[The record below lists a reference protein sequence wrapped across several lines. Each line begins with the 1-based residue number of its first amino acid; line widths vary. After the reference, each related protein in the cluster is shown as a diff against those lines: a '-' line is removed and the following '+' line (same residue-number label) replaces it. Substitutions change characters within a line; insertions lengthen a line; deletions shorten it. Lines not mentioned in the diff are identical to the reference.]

1 MINGDGTGLTVIGDT
16 SATEETPSWSPD
28 GRRIAF
34 ASNREGGVFQIWL
47 MNPDGSSPV
56 RLTSDAGGN
65 GEPSWS
71 PDGSKIVFAS
81 FRDHD
86 VEIYVMH
93 ADGSQ
98 QTRLTH
104 MLGTY
109 EHWPHWRP

>member
-1 MINGDGTGLTVIGDT
+1 MTFRARSIVDGGRR
-16 SATEETPSWSPD
+16 ETPSWSPN
-28 GRRIAF
+28 GRKIAF
-34 ASNREGGVFQIWL
+34 ASNRDTRVFQIWV
-47 MNPDGSSPV
+47 MN
-56 RLTSDAGGN
+56 
-65 GEPSWS
+65 

-86 VEIYVMH
+86 VEIYVMN
-93 ADGSQ
+93 ADGSG